1 MADEK
6 EIQRHFDAIVKGAE
20 EVVSADE
27 LKAKI
32 AKSIDTGKPLVAKL
46 GADPT
51 APDIHLGHSV
61 VLTKLRHIQELGH
74 QVVFLIGD
82 FTGMIGDPTGRSE
95 TRKPLTVEEVMANAE
110 TYKKQIHKL
119 LDPERTQVRFNSEWL
134 GKLDFKDV
142 LGLSA
147 KYTVARLLER
157 DDFAKR
163 FAGHLPIGVH
173 ELMYPLMQGYDSV
186 ALQSDIELGG
196 TDQKFNLLVGRD
208 LQRAYG
214 QPAQVII
221 TMPIL
226 EGLDGKQKMSKS
238 LGNYVGINEAPKDIY
253 GKTMSISDE
262 QMWKWYLLLTDH
274 TAAEI
279 QGWRDAKQ
287 HPMDLKKALAHKIT
301 ARFCGAAAA
310 DEAAAEFIRV
320 VSKGQVPQDMK
331 EIAIASLPDEIGVVD
346 LFVLA
351 FPDAAKSKTEVRRK
365 VPAGAVKIDGAK
377 VTDEHLK
384 LKKSDIRAGTVLQ
397 FGKLS
402 YAKLV

>member
-6 EIQRHFDAIVKGAE
+6 EIQRQFDAIVKGAE
-20 EVVSADE
+20 EVISADE
-27 LKAKI
+27 LRAKI
-32 AKSIDTGKPLVAKL
+32 AKSIETGKPLVAKL

-51 APDIHLGHSV
+51 APDIHLGHTV

-82 FTGMIGDPTGRSE
+82 MTGRVGDPTGRSE
-95 TRKPLTVEEVMANAE
+95 TRKTLTEDEVMANAE
-110 TYKKQIHKL
+110 TYRKQIYKV
-119 LDPERTQVRFNSEWL
+119 LDPARTQIRLNSEWL
-134 GKLDFKDV
+134 GKLDFTQV
-142 LGLSA
+142 LFLLE

-163 FAGHLPIGVH
+163 FSTQQPISMH

-186 ALQSDIELGG
+186 ALHSDIELGG

-214 QPAQVII
+214 QPAQAII

-238 LGNYVGINEAPKDIY
+238 LKNYIGINEAPKDIY

-262 QMWKWYLLLTDH
+262 QMFKWYLLLTDK
-274 TAAEI
+274 TAAEVAAL
-279 QGWRDAKQ
+279 RAEKR
-287 HPMDLKKALAHKIT
+287 HPMELKRELAHIIT
-301 ARFCGAAAA
+301 KRFHGAQAA
-310 DEAAAEFIRV
+310 DDAAGEF
-320 VSKGQVPQDMK
+320 SKVHQKGELPSEMK
-331 EIAIASLPDEIGVVD
+331 EIPIASLPDEIGVVD

-351 FPDAAKSKTEVRRK
+351 FPDIKSKSEVRRK
-365 VPAGAVKIDGAK
+365 VPAGAVKLDGNK
-377 VTDEHLK
+377 VADEHLK

-397 FGKLS
+397 YGKLS